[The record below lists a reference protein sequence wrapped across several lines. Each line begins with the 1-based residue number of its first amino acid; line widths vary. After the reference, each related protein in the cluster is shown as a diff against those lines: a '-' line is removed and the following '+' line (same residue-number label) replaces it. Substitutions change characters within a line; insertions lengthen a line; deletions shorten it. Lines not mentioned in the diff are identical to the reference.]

1 MVVVEVCRAYKWD
14 FYTYLAQPA
23 WFLDLIIEKIRLKH
37 YNVLICFSVDRFSR
51 KSPSKINALLD
62 NIVEL

>member
-23 WFLDLIIEKIRLKH
+23 WFLDLIIEKMIIDGK
-37 YNVLICFSVDRFSR
+37 
-51 KSPSKINALLD
+51 KAEAENAKAKRGK
-62 NIVEL
+62 